1 MRYIDFDGVIMESEK
16 LLFEEWIKRP
26 NWKELPEEEKVKY
39 IINQNWKYILEN
51 SSDINDSLYIL
62 KHMDPNENMVL
73 TRVHSLDNEGKEKI
87 LFLRNKGIKVPVI
100 LAPYPLKKNEIVCAK
115 NNILVDDSLKNLEE
129 WEKDGGYPLFFDKK
143 ENNIDSW
150 DMYNEKGYQ
159 RVLRI
164 DEKLKK

>member
-1 MRYIDFDGVIMESEK
+1 MRFIDFDGVIMESET
-16 LLFEEWIKRP
+16 LLFEEWCKRP
-26 NWKELPEEEKVKY
+26 NYKELSEEEKVKY

-62 KHMDPNENMVL
+62 KNMDPNDNMIL

-87 LFLRNKGIKVPVI
+87 LFLRNKGIKVPVV

-150 DMYNEKGYQ
+150 GLYNKKGYQ

-164 DEKLKK
+164 DEKLK